1 MMTARK
7 GVVFRDKT
15 VGMSAAQI
23 QLVWYGMMV
32 AGGMAF
38 GLLGDRRPFG
48 RDFLGHPLVVFFVLA
63 AAGLLVVRIV
73 FARPVP
79 QLIPERTLLTG
90 CVLGAAA
97 FLVGNWVVVHL
108 LPAP

>member
-1 MMTARK
+1 MT
-7 GVVFRDKT
+7 
-15 VGMSAAQI
+15 SAQQI

-79 QLIPERTLLTG
+79 QLIPERALLTG

-97 FLVGNWVVVHL
+97 FLVGNWIVTRL
-108 LPAP
+108 LATP

>member
-1 MMTARK
+1 M
-7 GVVFRDKT
+7 
-15 VGMSAAQI
+15 
-23 QLVWYGMMV
+23 
-32 AGGMAF
+32 
-38 GLLGDRRPFG
+38 
-48 RDFLGHPLVVFFVLA
+48 LA
-63 AAGLLVVRIV
+63 AAGQLVVRIV

-97 FLVGNWVVVHL
+97 FLVGNWVVAHL